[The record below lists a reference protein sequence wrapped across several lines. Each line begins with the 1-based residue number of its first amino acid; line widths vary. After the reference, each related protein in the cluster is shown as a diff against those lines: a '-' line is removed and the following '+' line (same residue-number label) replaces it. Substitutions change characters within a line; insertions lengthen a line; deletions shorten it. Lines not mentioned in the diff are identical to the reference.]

1 LDGEIPDDDS
11 PPIRQGEALR
21 SSRRSWVLVPNLSH
35 LLGAGLEKRRE
46 RIADA
51 RDDHNRKSDG
61 AFRSED
67 EHTGVS
73 A

>member
-1 LDGEIPDDDS
+1 
-11 PPIRQGEALR
+11 
-21 SSRRSWVLVPNLSH
+21 VLVPNLSH
-35 LLGAGLEKRRE
+35 LLGAGLDKRRE

-67 EHTGVS
+67 EHTAVS